1 MADSSFSL
9 SGKTGKWLG
18 IGLVATGVLL
28 GGYALLKPSKKEGQK
43 ALSGVS
49 RKRKKKGTSKPNGK
63 KSKQGKKAKQSKKS
77 KNKGR
82 LLLKGF

>member
-63 KSKQGKKAKQSKKS
+63 KSKQSKKS